1 VKVLVTRGLRA
12 SGGGGFAIA
21 AIGAAALA
29 VVVARGLSTGWAL
42 TSLGVLGLGL
52 GPAAST
58 SLVAPQSIVG
68 WRHRGAVTSAVYA
81 SRMLGG
87 SLAVAALGPLS
98 GGARFGAI
106 ALLTVLGWVC
116 ALVRAPRALDVQSE
130 IVSATA
136 E

>member
-1 VKVLVTRGLRA
+1 
-12 SGGGGFAIA
+12 
-21 AIGAAALA
+21 

-42 TSLGVLGLGL
+42 ASLGLLGLGL

-87 SLAVAALGPLS
+87 SLAVAALGALS
-98 GGARFGAI
+98 GGARFLAI
-106 ALLTVLGWVC
+106 ALLTVLGWLG
-116 ALVRAPRALDVQSE
+116 ALARAPRARDSRSE
-130 IVSATA
+130 IVNATA